1 MFYLYVDR
9 RILSVGYAGTATG
22 GDLAL
27 ILKMVSGAESVMPR
41 SNIPVTTEC
50 PAIGASHLVT
60 LAPVKAIFCF

>member
-1 MFYLYVDR
+1 M
-9 RILSVGYAGTATG
+9 
-22 GDLAL
+22 